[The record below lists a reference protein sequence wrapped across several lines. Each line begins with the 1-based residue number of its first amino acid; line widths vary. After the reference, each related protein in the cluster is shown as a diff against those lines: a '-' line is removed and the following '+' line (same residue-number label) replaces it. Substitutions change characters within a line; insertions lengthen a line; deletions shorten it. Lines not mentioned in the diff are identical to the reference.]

1 MPFKSATFITGA
13 PSLDACP
20 PETIPEFCFAGRS
33 NVGKSSLINKVTNK
47 RRLARTSNTPGKTQQ
62 MNYYKIDD
70 SFYIVD
76 LPGFGFAKVP
86 KKERERWGKDIQN
99 YLLNRETLQ
108 LILHLVDSRHPPTKL
123 DEDFFYWMASNG
135 MPFSVIMTKADK
147 LSNNKLAS
155 SKKKVKQVL
164 DEMNIEVPIIACS
177 VETGRGISD
186 LQSLIREFINPN
198 EDQLPQTD

>member
-1 MPFKSATFITGA
+1 M
-13 PSLDACP
+13 
-20 PETIPEFCFAGRS
+20 
-33 NVGKSSLINKVTNK
+33 GKSSLINKVTNK

-155 SKKKVKQVL
+155 SKKRVKQVL
-164 DEMNIEVPIIACS
+164 DEMNIEVPIVPCS
-177 VETGRGISD
+177 AETGRGID
-186 LQSLIREFINPN
+186 ELRSLIKEFINPK
-198 EDQLPQTD
+198 EEQLPG

>member
-13 PSLDACP
+13 PNLEACP
-20 PETIPEFCFAGRS
+20 PKTVPEFCFAGRS

-155 SKKKVKQVL
+155 SKKRVKQVL
-164 DEMNIEVPIIACS
+164 DEMNIEVPIVPCS
-177 VETGRGISD
+177 AETGRGID
-186 LQSLIREFINPN
+186 ELRSLIKEFINPK
-198 EDQLPQTD
+198 EEQLPG